1 MKGKNQ
7 VSKEEMSTV
16 IGKWFTMTSK
26 DEAGNM
32 YQHVIYCKEVLENGE
47 VLFAP
52 VNPDPSLDWDK
63 LSKVDMV
70 HYDMAPIN
78 NFIYRYFNTLLN
90 KVTLKGTGLPE
101 IMEELMF
108 LTCFAMVTD
117 EKLYGNDCLS
127 ITEHIRTKAL
137 RRIWEENAD
146 KKGLL
151 VLYGLIHQYMTRD
164 LRHYLSLYAELDGE
178 TERVDNLSMEPGC
191 GSLLD
196 SSEWAEEKEWCSS
209 HPLVY
214 LEDSVLCVSK

>member
-26 DEAGNM
+26 DEDGNM

-90 KVTLKGTGLPE
+90 KVTLTDINCMNKQQANRYMQILYRMSEKHNRDFDELFLERRGDTFWVHFAVRPTGNRR
-101 IMEELMF
+101 
-108 LTCFAMVTD
+108 
-117 EKLYGNDCLS
+117 K
-127 ITEHIRTKAL
+127 IR
-137 RRIWEENAD
+137 
-146 KKGLL
+146 
-151 VLYGLIHQYMTRD
+151 YM
-164 LRHYLSLYAELDGE
+164 LG
-178 TERVDNLSMEPGC
+178 
-191 GSLLD
+191 
-196 SSEWAEEKEWCSS
+196 
-209 HPLVY
+209 
-214 LEDSVLCVSK
+214 